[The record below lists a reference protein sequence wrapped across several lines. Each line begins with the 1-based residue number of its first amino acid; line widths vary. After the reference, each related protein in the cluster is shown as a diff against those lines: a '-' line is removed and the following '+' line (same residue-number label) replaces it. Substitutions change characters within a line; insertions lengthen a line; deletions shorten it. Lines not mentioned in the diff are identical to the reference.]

1 MRPGT
6 KKLVWSLVVF
16 LSTWLILRLFF
27 PLFSPFFLGFLLAF
41 AADPMVN
48 FLQKRLHL
56 PRPVSTGIGV
66 SMTFSFLAMTLLIL
80 CAFLVRELRTL
91 AGFLPS
97 LEQATASGFSLI
109 RSWMLDLATHIPQS
123 IRPMVETNVTAL
135 FSDGAAL
142 VDKGT
147 GYLLG
152 LAGNL
157 LSHVPDSALSLGTA
171 IISAFL
177 ISVKLPR
184 MKRWLLRRIPKERL
198 DAMRITAKRIR
209 TVFTRWLTAQ
219 FRLMGVTFLILFLG
233 FVILKIPYA
242 LFWALGICLVD
253 AFPVLG
259 TGTILLPW
267 SLVCFL
273 QSDSPRA
280 IGILGIYV
288 TVTLTRSILEPKL
301 LGRHLG
307 LDPLVTLMTLYAG
320 YKLWGL
326 PGMFLAPILTVT
338 ALQILPGRTDKL

>member
-16 LSTWLILRLFF
+16 LSAWLILRLFF

-338 ALQILPGRTDKL
+338 ALQILPNRT